1 MHEELLKDKTVIEN
15 FAYHKLHY
23 PRERLSSIL
32 SQYGFVFTDLDRK
45 IESFSGGQISKILFA
60 ILGQKPSNFLV
71 LDEPT
76 NHLDYEAREGL
87 EQALLKYKGTLLF
100 ISHDRYFVNKIASK
114 LWIIANNELMVSYG
128 NYSDYQYK
136 KERGL
141 QYEVALFDESA
152 QLNLVLEE
160 KLGKNEARRIALKFG
175 RKKR

>member
-1 MHEELLKDKTVIEN
+1 MHEELLKDQTVIEN
-15 FAYHKLHY
+15 FVHHNLHY
-23 PRERLSSIL
+23 PRERLGSLL

-45 IESFSGGQISKILFA
+45 INTFSGGQISKILFA

-76 NHLDYEAREGL
+76 NHLDYEAREAL
-87 EQALLKYKGTLLF
+87 EQSLQNYKGTILF

-114 LWIIANNELMVSYG
+114 LWIIANNELTVSYG

-141 QYEVALFDESA
+141 QYDAALFDESS

-160 KLGKNEARRIALKFG
+160 KLGKNEARRIAEKFG
-175 RKKR
+175 RRKK

>member
-1 MHEELLKDKTVIEN
+1 MHEELLRDKSIMDN
-15 FAYHKLHY
+15 FVAHNLHY
-23 PRERLSSIL
+23 PRERLVSIL

-76 NHLDYEAREGL
+76 NHLDYEAREAL
-87 EQALLKYKGTLLF
+87 EQSLQNYKGTILF

-114 LWIIANNELMVSYG
+114 LWIIADNELTVSYG
-128 NYSDYQYK
+128 NYADYQYK

-141 QYEVALFDESA
+141 RYDVTLFDESA
-152 QLNLVLEE
+152 ELNLVLEE
-160 KLGKNEARRIALKFG
+160 KLGKNEAKRIAEKFA
-175 RKKR
+175 RKKK